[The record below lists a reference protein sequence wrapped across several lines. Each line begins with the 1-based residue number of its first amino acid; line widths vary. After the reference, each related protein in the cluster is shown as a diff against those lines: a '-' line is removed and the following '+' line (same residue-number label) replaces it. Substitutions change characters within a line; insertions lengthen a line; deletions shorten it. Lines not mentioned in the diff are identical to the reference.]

1 METREE
7 RRQRLK
13 EQTIRQLEALKEKKC
28 WVHGNQ
34 LIRGITEPSYG
45 LPSGYDAEV
54 QKRYPFHG
62 LFVDLGCLAV
72 PSDQTQGQTA
82 NICPICQK
90 EAIVYLDS
98 IEGEEEE

>member
-1 METREE
+1 METGEE

-13 EQTIRQLEALKEKKC
+13 EQMIKELEALKEKKC
-28 WVHGNQ
+28 WVHGDQ

-45 LPSGYDAEV
+45 IPSGYDAEV

-72 PSDQTQGQTA
+72 PAYQKQGHTT
-82 NICPICQK
+82 NICPTCQK
-90 EAIVYLDS
+90 EAIVFLER
-98 IEGEEEE
+98 IEDEEEE